1 MVLTKV
7 FENILRVSGPVGSS
21 VAATARVG
29 ETDCPWDLMV
39 CPESEGGGGTS
50 EGTSMENLGTPEL

>member
-7 FENILRVSGPVGSS
+7 FEGIIRASGLVGSS
-21 VAATARVG
+21 LAATARAG
-29 ETDCPWDLMV
+29 EREGPWDLMV

-50 EGTSMENLGTPEL
+50 EGTSMENVGTREL